1 MVEECKFINSVDRKT
16 TATIT
21 HYDPDFIEIV
31 TSDDTAMGFDPISF
45 KDRYEFRSF
54 LKMLMRFD
62 ERL

>member
-1 MVEECKFINSVDRKT
+1 MMVEECKFINSVDRKT

-31 TSDDTAMGFDPISF
+31 HGDDTMGYDPISF
-45 KDRYEFRSF
+45 QDRHAFRTF

-62 ERL
+62 EKL